1 MKRIALWLARHQL
14 KSKTPARRLRALKRL
29 RTALNDAV
37 VALDDKITIALLD
50 HTLTDPEM
58 EIRREVAAILG
69 DLRDVRAL
77 PPMIRALSDPAESVQ
92 EAAIQGLKKLDDK
105 KAITSLLAKLFHGTP
120 TIQWRA
126 GVALKSLGWRPQN
139 DAETIKYCVA
149 LGEFKQLSNFGAAA
163 VKPLVEL
170 LRNGTS
176 DKKISAVKVLG
187 EIGDPAALKPMQN
200 LLRDADSFVRC
211 AAVYAIER
219 ANFRDAFPALVS
231 ALKDTARNVRLAAA
245 LALGTMGN
253 DQTVLPLIQL
263 LNDQDWEIRRAA
275 LESLGKLG
283 DTRAFPSVAKHLDD
297 TDKEV
302 REVAADALGNV
313 GNETIV
319 EKLVFTMVDAH
330 SGVRQAAARALTRIC
345 PQWEKS
351 DRVKRLL
358 PEIQAAMKHRDVN
371 VQSAATN
378 LFQRVAGPTM
388 SSATMASATPLRS
401 PPAVLILREL
411 LHATAAELR
420 LAAAQSIGRMRLKEC
435 EADLRERLQDSEK
448 TVQQAAQDALAK
460 LAAGDATSNQSK
472 VTFLSPTANPVK
484 ETPPF
489 AEAELLI
496 CSAIGEVLHE
506 WKCRELALWLNTL
519 EFILPQAEQLVRL
532 MTLGDAQQVIIQT
545 VAARITIF
553 TSASGTVMMRTKNER
568 ANIAAASGPDSS
580 EIGISE
586 SVKEV
591 VADWL
596 RRTPSGSGMLMRG
609 IRFPD
614 QTVLCDVDS
623 RSLSATAI
631 EEAYRLVVDAFKW
644 LRTNQIKTTHLV
656 WSGDRAELH
665 FVLRTDGCV
674 LGVMASAKS
683 GEPDLPELNRQL
695 GEFKNLPPAGEWT
708 APAEV
713 GGLPP
718 KHK

>member
-14 KSKTPARRLRALKRL
+14 KSKTPARRLRALKKL

-105 KAITSLLAKLFHGTP
+105 KAITSLLAKLFHGSP

-139 DAETIKYCVA
+139 DAETIKFCVA
-149 LGEFKQLSNFGAAA
+149 LGEFKQLSNFGAEA

-170 LRNGTS
+170 LRYGTS

-200 LLRDADSFVRC
+200 LLRDADPFVRC
-211 AAVYAIER
+211 AAVYALER
-219 ANFRDAFPALVS
+219 ADFREAAPALVS

-245 LALGTMGN
+245 LVLGTMGN

-275 LESLGKLG
+275 LEALGKLG

-297 TDKEV
+297 ADKEV

-330 SGVRQAAARALTRIC
+330 SGVRQAAARALTRIY

-371 VQSAATN
+371 VQSAASN

-388 SSATMASATPLRS
+388 SSATIASATPLRS
-401 PPAVLILREL
+401 PPAVTILREM

-420 LAAAQSIGRMRLKEC
+420 LAAAQSIGRMKLKEC

-460 LAAGDATSNQSK
+460 LAAPESASGQSK
-472 VTFLSPTANPVK
+472 VTFLSPVAGNQVP
-484 ETPPF
+484 ETPQA
-489 AEAELLI
+489 AEAEVLI

-506 WKCRELALWLNTL
+506 WKCRELALWLKTH

-532 MTLGDAQQVIIQT
+532 MTLGDAKQVMIQT
-545 VAARITIF
+545 VTTRITIF
-553 TSASGTVMMRTKNER
+553 ITASGTVMIRTKNER
-568 ANIAAASGPDSS
+568 ANNADAPGSS
-580 EIGISE
+580 SAGVGISE

-596 RRTPSGSGMLMRG
+596 RRTPSGSGVLMRG

-631 EEAYRLVVDAFKW
+631 EEAYRLVVDAFNW

-656 WSGDRAELH
+656 WGGDRAELH
-665 FVLRTDGCV
+665 CVLRSDGCV
-674 LGVMASAKS
+674 LGVMASAKA
-683 GEPDLPELNRQL
+683 GEPDLSELNRQL
-695 GEFKNLPPAGEWT
+695 GEFKILPA
-708 APAEV
+708 A
-713 GGLPP
+713 
-718 KHK
+718 